1 MALQPIP
8 NYSINVPDAG
18 AAFEQGIQMRQQYEA
33 RQLQQQEAENIKRDI
48 GALGARPTVAA
59 ITDLITKYPQLAERF
74 KGKID
79 QLSAEEKQAKLSQA
93 YPIYHALQVGNS
105 EVAMKLLQQQ
115 VDAARNSGDE
125 KTAREGEAQI
135 ETIKVLPGAVA
146 GAYGLRLAGIMGPEA
161 FKTTFESIGAQQK
174 LPSELKKLQTEAER
188 FAKDEGID
196 VQSSEI
202 LQNGVSVVIGK
213 DGRRLVRNAFG
224 NVVPEGP
231 EAERVIREARDFEV
245 GVSVRKA
252 GGSAEAVGRAQAAT
266 APAIAGGTEAG
277 KAGVQMANEAFQ
289 SAIKISENMADLR
302 RVKELAAS
310 GVNTGVIAS
319 RLPNWSAGA
328 VELANMRNKL
338 GLNVISAAK
347 FGALSE
353 GELNLALNT
362 ALPTNMNQ
370 DDLVKWVDSKMA
382 AQEKLRLEYLKV
394 AKFLSKPGNT
404 LDKWLEQNGGAPA
417 GAAPANDLAAAAAAE
432 LARRRGGG

>member
-1 MALQPIP
+1 MALQAPA
-8 NYSINVPDAG
+8 NYSINARDPLAG
-18 AAFEQGIQMRQQYEA
+18 FMEGIQMRQQFDS

-48 GALGARPTVAA
+48 GALGSRPSVAA
-59 ITDLITKYPQLAERF
+59 ITDLITKYPQLADRF

-105 EVAMKLLQQQ
+105 DVAMKLLQQQ

-188 FAKDEGID
+188 FARDEGID

-266 APAIAGGTEAG
+266 APAIAGGAEAG
-277 KAGVQMANEAFQ
+277 KAGVQAGNAALQ
-289 SAIKISENMADLR
+289 TATKISGQLANLR
-302 RVKELAAS
+302 RARELAKGGAD
-310 GVNTGVIAS
+310 TGVIAS
-319 RLPNWSAGA
+319 RLPNWSASSI
-328 VELANMRNKL
+328 ELANMRNQL
-338 GLNVISAAK
+338 GLDVIGQAT

-353 GELNLALNT
+353 GELSLALNT
-362 ALPTNMNQ
+362 ALPTNLNEA
-370 DDLVKWVDSKMA
+370 DLVTWLDRKIT
-382 AQEKLRLEYLKV
+382 AQEKMRTEMMNA

-417 GAAPANDLAAAAAAE
+417 PAGVAPGAPGAGRQPVVSVDY
-432 LARRRGGG
+432 